1 MPRAAKDSKLDTRE
15 ARTRLKIRREPYWR
29 SVMPGLFLGY
39 RRGKTGG
46 VWVARSRAGTGYTE
60 ARLGIADDAAGE
72 VADADVLLTYAQ
84 ATQAAIAFAQTSQ
97 KPKATRTYGQ
107 GCTVKDAVDEYL
119 KDLAKRRPGSSGI
132 ATARQQADRYILP
145 KLGDRLVA
153 SLKTKEL
160 ADFAKGIASTPA
172 TVRAKGKDKRT
183 ARKDYDL
190 SDPAVMRSRFET
202 AKRVWTTLRAALT
215 FAWREEL
222 EGVKDDWQWRKVKLQ
237 APAVEEQPPRMLDDD
252 EVRRLLDAC
261 AASDLRLLIEAA
273 LHTGARLGEITSMQ
287 ARDFTGDSVAIR
299 QTKPVNPKT
308 LHQPLT
314 VEGAEFFKKQAEGRA
329 PIDLLFTRADGSA
342 WEKSQ
347 HSKAMVATLKAAKIE
362 GASFKTLRATYG
374 KRLLLATGDLEKVRQ
389 ALGHADQRITRK
401 HYAQF
406 LKGEMAQA
414 VGMLPSILRQAAPE
428 SKP

>member
-1 MPRAAKDSKLDTRE
+1 MPRAAKDTKLDTRE
-15 ARTRLKIRREPYWR
+15 ARSRLKIRREPYWR

-46 VWVARSRAGTGYTE
+46 VWIARARQGSGYAET
-60 ARLGIADDAAGE
+60 RLGIADDASPTGPDGE
-72 VADADVLLTYAQ
+72 VLLTYAQ
-84 ATQAAIAFAQTSQ
+84 ATDSAILFAKTATAP
-97 KPKATRTYGQ
+97 KPPRTYGQ

-145 KLGDRLVA
+145 KLGDRLVG

-160 ADFAKGIASTPA
+160 SDFVKAVAASPA
-172 TVRAKGKDKRT
+172 TVRGKGDQKRVD
-183 ARKDYDL
+183 RKDYDL
-190 SDPAVMRSRFET
+190 SDPAVMRARFET

-215 FAWREEL
+215 HAWREEMD
-222 EGVKDDWQWRKVKLQ
+222 GVKDDDQWRKVKLQ
-237 APAVEEQPPRMLDDD
+237 PPSVEEQPPRMLDEA
-252 EVRRLLDAC
+252 EVQALLAAC
-261 AASDLRLLIEAA
+261 KAPDLRLLIEAA

-287 ARDFTGDSVAIR
+287 ARDFQTDAVAIR
-299 QTKPVNPKT
+299 QTKPINPKT

-314 VEGAEFFKKQAEGRA
+314 TEGATFFKKQAEGKA
-329 PIDLLFTRADGSA
+329 PTDLLFLRADGSP

-347 HSKAMVATLKAAKIE
+347 HAKAMTKALTDAGIAD
-362 GASFKTLRATYG
+362 ASFKTLRATYG
-374 KRLLLATGDLEKVRQ
+374 KRLLIATGDLEKVRQ

-406 LKGEMAQA
+406 LKDEMAA
-414 VGMLPSILRQAAPE
+414 GIAMLPAINAGATDA
-428 SKP
+428 KA